1 MKKLIIIAGMSMM
14 TVHLAAQVPESIR
27 YQAVIRDHDHA
38 VIADRQI
45 GLHVIIARD
54 MEATTIV
61 YAESHTTT
69 TGSSGMAIIEI
80 GTGSVESGIFTDID
94 WSSGPYYV
102 KTEIDP
108 SGGTAYSLAGAGQ
121 MLSVPYAF
129 YAKSAGSIAEITETQ
144 GLSDVLA
151 VSDSA
156 GGQIRK
162 VTDPTD
168 DQDAVTVKYFME
180 HLYQLGII
188 NSRSLSDLTVD
199 HDGNLYRG
207 IRIGDQI
214 WMSENLRTTKF
225 RDGTDI
231 PLVTDQAEW
240 LGLTTPAY
248 CWYGNAAGNSYSAVT
263 CGALYNWYAVN
274 TEKLCPAGWRVP
286 TEEDWNDLITE
297 LGGPDVA
304 GGKLKE
310 AGTKHWMIPNLADNE
325 SGFGALP
332 GGYRSIL
339 FENMGSQGYWW
350 SSTEIDANFAG
361 ALGIANH
368 VTVSHWFDDAIKKVG
383 MSVRC
388 VKDYSGTSLD
398 PPF

>member
-1 MKKLIIIAGMSMM
+1 MVSMSIC
-14 TVHLAAQVPESIR
+14 HSAQAPETIR
-27 YQAVIRDHDHA
+27 YQSVIRDHNHA
-38 VIADRQI
+38 VIVDQQI

-54 MEATTIV
+54 VEASIVV
-61 YAESHTTT
+61 YAESHNTT
-69 TGSSGMAIIEI
+69 TGPSGMANIEI
-80 GTGSVESGIFTDID
+80 GAGSVESGIFTDID

-102 KTEIDP
+102 KTGIDP
-108 SGGTAYSLAGAGQ
+108 EGGTSYSLEGAVQ
-121 MLSVPYAF
+121 LLSVPYAY
-129 YAKSAGSIAEITETQ
+129 YAKTAGSVAGIAETQ
-144 GLSDVLA
+144 GLGDVLA

-156 GGQIRK
+156 GGQIRN

-168 DQDAVTVKYFME
+168 DLDAVTYLYFIQ
-180 HLYQLGII
+180 QLFQMGILQFSI
-188 NSRSLSDLTVD
+188 LSDLTAD
-199 HDGNLYRG
+199 LDGNLYTG
-207 IRIGDQI
+207 ISIGNLV

-248 CWYGNAAGNSYSAVT
+248 CWYGNATGNSYSAGT

-297 LGGPDVA
+297 LGGPDFA
-304 GGKLKE
+304 GGKMKE
-310 AGTKHWMIPNLADNE
+310 AGTKHWMIPNVADNE
-325 SGFGALP
+325 SGFSAIP

-339 FENMGSQGYWW
+339 FENIGSQGYWW
-350 SSTEIDANFAG
+350 SSTEIDAHNAG
-361 ALGIANH
+361 ALGVANH
-368 VTVSHWFDDAIKKVG
+368 VTVIHWFDDAIKKVG

-388 VKDYSGTSLD
+388 VRDPGARILE